1 MPRVGMTPFGAYL
14 PPAPARVCECRGTVY
29 PIHALEVPM
38 PDDLPAWVLLG
49 IFCLALALIV
59 YFDYFGEDEP

>member
-1 MPRVGMTPFGAYL
+1 M
-14 PPAPARVCECRGTVY
+14 Y